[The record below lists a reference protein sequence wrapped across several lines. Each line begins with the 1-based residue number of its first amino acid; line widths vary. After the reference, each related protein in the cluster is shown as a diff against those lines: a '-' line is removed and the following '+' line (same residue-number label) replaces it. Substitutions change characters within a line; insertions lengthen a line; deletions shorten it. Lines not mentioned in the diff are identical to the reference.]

1 MHCKQQSSII
11 CIAKHIYIYIYILS
25 FSFGLLFHVI
35 YIYTHVYIYIY
46 IYIYCDF
53 LLLCST
59 FYISKY
65 IYIYTIWKGRER
77 ERDRRLWLTQC
88 IYAFSGGC
96 SSITALKGT
105 PMQQSLPRLLSI
117 AGQARWAE
125 LAERSTCKAPS
136 MTVHVQGQCA
146 TPLPHTHVH
155 TDACMHACTHMR
167 AHLIDV
173 W

>member
-1 MHCKQQSSII
+1 MHCQ
-11 CIAKHIYIYIYILS
+11 AYIYIYIYCRFLS
-25 FSFGLLFHVI
+25 VCTSMLH
-35 YIYTHVYIYIY
+35 IYTHVYIY

-53 LLLCST
+53 LLLCSP
-59 FYISKY
+59 FYIDIY
-65 IYIYTIWKGRER
+65 IYICTIWKGRERER

-117 AGQARWAE
+117 AGQACWAE

-173 W
+173 